1 MLLNTHVNWGLHLL
15 QIIISPIKFLFLFQF
30 PVEKLLSGEYLNW
43 YNQTSAQKED
53 NSHFDACLNNMM
65 TCFLKCLDSRA
76 LTSSYNKNV
85 TVQG

>member
-43 YNQTSAQKED
+43 YNQTSALQLRKRIT
-53 NSHFDACLNNMM
+53 HI
-65 TCFLKCLDSRA
+65 
-76 LTSSYNKNV
+76 LTPV
-85 TVQG
+85 